1 MNHFSFHLN
10 YIFLGLLWWSMGKG
24 LYALNAGGMGSI
36 PGWVSKIPHAK
47 WHDQKIKKNYIFS
60 GGIGSIPGW
69 VSKIPHAKWHDQKI
83 KKNYIFFPVLI
94 CVRLTNIQ
102 NPT

>member
-47 WHDQKIKKNYIFS
+47 WHDQKIKKNYIF
-60 GGIGSIPGW
+60 
-69 VSKIPHAKWHDQKI
+69 
-83 KKNYIFFPVLI
+83 FPVLI